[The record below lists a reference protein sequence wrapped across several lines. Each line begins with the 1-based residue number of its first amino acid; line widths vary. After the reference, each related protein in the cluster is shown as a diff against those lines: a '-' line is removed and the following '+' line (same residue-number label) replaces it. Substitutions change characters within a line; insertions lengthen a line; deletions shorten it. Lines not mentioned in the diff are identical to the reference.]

1 MSGQHDSADGQADSQ
16 PDQLPTVRLPTGE
29 SVDLIDGSIIGEP
42 GDDLLDRTFT
52 ADDQRRLDRL
62 GLDLLDQLALALY
75 VERYDD
81 ITALDALRITEKALG
96 QEREQRE
103 QRLSTDGGSPTGG
116 VLAIVCTHCGD
127 HIRREDV
134 EKPGLA
140 HLDTTHEHIDRRG
153 HDPRDGLSN
162 GWPDASG

>member
-29 SVDLIDGSIIGEP
+29 SVDLSDGSIIGEP

-81 ITALDALRITEKALG
+81 VPAADALQIAEQALS
-96 QEREQRE
+96 Q
-103 QRLSTDGGSPTGG
+103 
-116 VLAIVCTHCGD
+116 
-127 HIRREDV
+127 
-134 EKPGLA
+134 
-140 HLDTTHEHIDRRG
+140 G
-153 HDPRDGLSN
+153 HDQRAVIENGLY
-162 GWPDASG
+162 GH